1 MPSMKKIYSLSKI
14 RGVTATIGIFDGVHR
29 GHQKILKKLVSDS
42 LRLKTKSLVV
52 TFSPHPRKI
61 LNPGS
66 GIPFLTSLEH
76 RFKLIENLGVDFFH
90 IIKLTKPLS
99 LMKPDEF
106 VKKVMIDK
114 FNIKTLVVGRD
125 FLLGNKKKGD
135 FSLLKSLSKI
145 YNFRLVGVS
154 SVKIK
159 KKVVSSTRIRKAIE
173 KGDLKNASL
182 MLGRPVTILGTV
194 VRGEAIGR
202 KIGFPTANINPHHEA
217 IPSSGVYAVD
227 ARMGKKIYKAVL
239 NIGIRPTIGKDKEP
253 TIEIHILRFKKNIYG
268 KDIEIIFK
276 RKIRDEKKFSSIE
289 KLRMQIKKDILNA
302 KRTPHI

>member
-1 MPSMKKIYSLSKI
+1 
-14 RGVTATIGIFDGVHR
+14 
-29 GHQKILKKLVSDS
+29 
-42 LRLKTKSLVV
+42 
-52 TFSPHPRKI
+52 
-61 LNPGS
+61 
-66 GIPFLTSLEH
+66 
-76 RFKLIENLGVDFFH
+76 
-90 IIKLTKPLS
+90 
-99 LMKPDEF
+99 
-106 VKKVMIDK
+106 MI
-114 FNIKTLVVGRD
+114 
-125 FLLGNKKKGD
+125 
-135 FSLLKSLSKI
+135 LLKSLSKI